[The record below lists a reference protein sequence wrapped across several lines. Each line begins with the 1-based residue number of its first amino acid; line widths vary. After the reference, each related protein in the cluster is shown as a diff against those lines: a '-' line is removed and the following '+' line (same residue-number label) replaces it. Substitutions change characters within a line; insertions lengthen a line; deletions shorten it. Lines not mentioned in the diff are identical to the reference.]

1 MGKLSVCFL
10 AFLIT
15 LCATAPTKKAEDK
28 VISLLT
34 EWIHKLST
42 STRKAFETFNRVHFS
57 APGSAK
63 PLHRL
68 ILRPN
73 LVAENNNYTSKN
85 ATEAMCR
92 QVSEFIT
99 PVYLVYHYEKKRLD
113 SDVELTKLLLNA
125 SVILNATSEMA
136 EYFRVRRF
144 PNATQTQAVKM
155 WSRDVLRKEVQSFKE
170 LIGGSPNSLEEL
182 QNWSI
187 LYELSI
193 LPNVLFELLDNIQRL
208 LSP

>member
-1 MGKLSVCFL
+1 MKTTQQKRCQVLNSEAEQHHQKVYLHWIAQSKPTRRKKLQ
-10 AFLIT
+10 
-15 LCATAPTKKAEDK
+15 
-28 VISLLT
+28 
-34 EWIHKLST
+34 W
-42 STRKAFETFNRVHFS
+42 NRVHFS

-63 PLHRL
+63 PLRRL

-92 QVSEFIT
+92 QVLEFIT

-113 SDVELTKLLLNA
+113 SDVDLTKLLLNA

-136 EYFRVRRF
+136 EYFRARRF

-155 WSRDVLRKEVQSFKE
+155 WSRDVLRKEVQSYKE
-170 LIGGSPNSLEEL
+170 LIDGSPNSLEEL

-193 LPNVLFELLDNIQRL
+193 LPNFCVVTQAFTLGELRDE
-208 LSP
+208 